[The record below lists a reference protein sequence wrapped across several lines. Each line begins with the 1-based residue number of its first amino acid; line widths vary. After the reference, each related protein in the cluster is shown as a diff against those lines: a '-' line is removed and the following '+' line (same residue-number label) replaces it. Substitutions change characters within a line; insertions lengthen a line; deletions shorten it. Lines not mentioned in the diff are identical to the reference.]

1 MRQPKQPPAISK
13 EAAKACDEAIDAM
26 LAAYP
31 DLHGALVSTA
41 DGHVVATRLPQGW
54 ERGDVAAMASSMTAL
69 AESVSQRTALSRCR
83 NVIIEGE
90 GGHITLLKVDRAL
103 TLTAVGK
110 PTMNL
115 GLQLSA
121 CRSCAEQICRSM
133 DAQADGVASSTGSTR
148 AHR

>member
-1 MRQPKQPPAISK
+1 MKQRKHQTVIAK
-13 EAAKACDEAIDAM
+13 ETAATCEEAVAAM

-31 DLHGALVSTA
+31 DLLGALVSTA

-69 AESVSQRTALSRCR
+69 AESVAQRTALSRCR

-90 GGHITLLKVDRAL
+90 GGNITLLKVDRAL

-110 PTMNL
+110 PAMNL

-121 CRSCAEQICRSM
+121 CRSCAEQICRRT
-133 DAQADGVASSTGSTR
+133 DAQADGAAAPRGAART
-148 AHR
+148 HQ